1 MSDSAL
7 PSRAPAAADVA
18 DATHY
23 RVVFHDLHRHL
34 IAVEM
39 TVPAPSGPT
48 LDVLMPIWTPG
59 SYLVREYSR
68 HVHHVSVH
76 ALEGANGGAEVAEA
90 ATLPVTKIS
99 KNGWRIQ
106 LHGVT
111 AGTPVR
117 VRYIVYAFEMTVRT
131 SYVDIDGAFIS
142 PAGLFMW
149 ADGRAHL
156 PHVVEI
162 VLPDGW
168 RRISSGLAPTADRK
182 NVFIAADFDEL
193 VDSPFLIG
201 NHRVLEFSV
210 RGVPHQL
217 ALSGICDRPAES
229 LLPDVERIVNAVVDL
244 FGKVPYSRYT
254 FMAHLTDRGY
264 GGLEHKNSCA
274 LLLSRYALTNDKEY
288 RERWLALVAHEYF
301 HVYNVKRIRPR
312 AFSNFDYTQEIYTR
326 LLWVAEGITSYYDDY
341 MVERAG
347 LITPRDLLDVYGKQ
361 IARFMRAPGR
371 RVQTL
376 EEASFDAWIKFYRAD
391 EESENSTVSY
401 YLKGGLV
408 TWILDLE
415 IRRCTDSE
423 RSMDDVMLR
432 LFHDYQSDDYRGL
445 ERTYL
450 QEVVEEVAGSSMQQL
465 FTDYVY
471 GTAEIDFASH
481 LRPFGLR
488 VVPGWKRGKDG
499 GPPTGGQV
507 GIDVR
512 EEPGKA
518 IVSRVRSAT
527 PASEAGLYVGDEI
540 IAVDGHRAW
549 TEAGLRERLVEREV
563 GKKVRFTL
571 ARRGILREVE
581 LVLAPWPP
589 DRYDVVLVDEP
600 TAAEWGR
607 LRAWLGN
614 DLSSLEEGRCK

>member
-1 MSDSAL
+1 MSDSPTPN
-7 PSRAPAAADVA
+7 PSRSLDPETLSSAAA
-18 DATHY
+18 TRY
-23 RVVFHDLHRHL
+23 RVLFHDLHRHL
-34 IAVEM
+34 VAVEM
-39 TVPAPSGPT
+39 TVPAPDGPT

-68 HVHHVSVH
+68 HVHHVSVS
-76 ALEGANGGAEVAEA
+76 ALALDQDEAESGAAP
-90 ATLPVTKIS
+90 LPATKIS

-106 LHGVT
+106 LQGV
-111 AGTPVR
+111 GPDTPIR
-117 VRYIVYAFEMTVRT
+117 IRYIVYAFEMTVRT
-131 SYVDIDGAFIS
+131 SYVDVDGAFLS

-149 ADGRAHL
+149 ADGKAHL
-156 PHVVEI
+156 PHLVEI

-168 RRISSGLAPTADRK
+168 RRISTGLRSVPGAD
-182 NVFIAADFDEL
+182 NQFVSVDFDEL
-193 VDSPFLIG
+193 IDSPLLIG
-201 NHRVLEFSV
+201 NHRVQEFNLG
-210 RGVPHQL
+210 GVSHQL
-217 ALSGICDRPAES
+217 ALSGISDRSPES
-229 LLPDVERIVNAVVDL
+229 LLPDVERIVASVVQM
-244 FGKVPYSRYT
+244 FGKIPYERYV
-254 FMAHLTDRGY
+254 FMVHLTDRGY

-274 LLLSRYALTNDKEY
+274 LLLSRYALTKEKEY
-288 RERWLALVAHEYF
+288 RDRWLALVSHEYF

-341 MVERAG
+341 MVQRAG
-347 LITPRDLLDVYGKQ
+347 LISPRDLLAVYGKQ
-361 IARFMRAPGR
+361 IARLMRAPGR

-376 EEASFDAWIKFYRAD
+376 EESSFDAWIKFYRAD

-415 IRRCTDSE
+415 IRRCTANQ
-423 RSMDDVMLR
+423 RSMDDVMRR
-432 LFHDYQSDDYRGL
+432 LFHDYQGDDYRGL

-450 QEVVEEVAGSSMQQL
+450 QEVVEDVAGCSMQQL
-465 FTDYVY
+465 FDDYVY
-471 GTAEIDFASH
+471 GTAEIDFAQH

-488 VVPGWKRGKDG
+488 VIPGWKRGSDG

-518 IVSRVRSAT
+518 IVSRVRSST
-527 PASEAGLYVGDEI
+527 PAAEAGLYVGDEI

-549 TEAGLRERLVEREV
+549 TETGLRERLVEREV
-563 GKKVRFTL
+563 GQKVRFSL

-589 DRYDVVLVDEP
+589 DQYEVSLVENP
-600 TAAEWGR
+600 STEQLER
-607 LRAWLGN
+607 LRAWLGD
-614 DLSSLEEGRCK
+614 DLSSLEV